1 MKSTVLIDSSV
12 RVEVGRKGGDE
23 ELKEEVARLLG
34 NSRTAIVWPMPVRR
48 VTVWNCL
55 SATATS

>member
-23 ELKEEVARLLG
+23 ELKEEVARLLS
-34 NSRTAIVWPMPVRR
+34 NSRTAIFWSIPVRR
-48 VTVWNCL
+48 ATVWNCS

>member
-12 RVEVGRKGGDE
+12 WVEVGRKGGDE
-23 ELKEEVARLLG
+23 ELKEEVARLLS
-34 NSRTAIVWPMPVRR
+34 NSRTAIFWSMPVRR